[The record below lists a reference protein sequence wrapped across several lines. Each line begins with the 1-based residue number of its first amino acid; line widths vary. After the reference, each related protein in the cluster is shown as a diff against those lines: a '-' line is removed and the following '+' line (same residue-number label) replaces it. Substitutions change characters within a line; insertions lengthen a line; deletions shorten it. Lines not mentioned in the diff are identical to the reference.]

1 MLERGKHD
9 ELLNNEDGPYARLV
23 AAQGLREARDE
34 IDVADVVP
42 VRQGSWEKTVERS
55 GDIEKASME
64 EDPLSCRNTS
74 RFLAGEII
82 EQSKELR
89 SSNQDKEYSMLYLFK
104 RMGMINRGEW
114 KYYLFGS
121 LFSIGN
127 HFPFLGLSWP
137 LIIGLQL
144 PVPFPP
150 FSVLFGVR
158 KMRATLSV
166 WA

>member
-1 MLERGKHD
+1 MGGGAVLERGKHD

-104 RMGMINRGEW
+104 RMGMINREEW

-127 HFPFLGLSWP
+127 CFSLPRTVLAFDNRSAAGGAVFPAFG
-137 LIIGLQL
+137 IIWC
-144 PVPFPP
+144 
-150 FSVLFGVR
+150 
-158 KMRATLSV
+158 T
-166 WA
+166 